1 MLRLVEYWL
10 DLESSREAILSEPGR
25 AYGFAVWYG
34 SRFANNRMRELVNEV
49 NAVDYLDAPRRPR
62 RGRDDSTRTL
72 GDHTPS
78 TVDVEEL
85 ALSDDPDVLL
95 SEFLDVALA
104 DPYKRWT
111 EPIMRGETAA
121 AQGRRE
127 GITLQAA
134 WAGRSRTCTTL
145 RPRALD
151 MGLAG

>member
-10 DLESSREAILSEPGR
+10 DLESSREAILSESGR

-49 NAVDYLDAPRRPR
+49 NAVDYLDAPRRP

-104 DPYKRWT
+104 DSNGRWT
-111 EPIMRGETAA
+111 VPLMQGETVA

-127 GITLQAA
+127 GIAHQTVSTARERA
-134 WAGRSRTCTTL
+134 CARL
-145 RPRALD
+145 RPIALD
-151 MGLAG
+151 LGLAG